1 MNNQQSFILLSSCL
15 LLSSFCL
22 AKADTIETTTT
33 QTTTTSAAAPVF
45 NLSASGNYFVV
56 DPVTGIPIGHYDPV
70 ARLVDGRTLQSG
82 LVIVDKPS
90 GNLVATVDAAG
101 NIVDVSVA
109 PATEVLVVSINSR
122 RRDLDRQIA
131 QDLIR
136 GQITAAQAAD
146 MRAQLDR
153 IAANEASFRVAGG
166 TLTYRQALVVAS
178 DLNILG
184 QRLYPTAVV
193 TPVVAPQF
201 VVQDTRLTM
210 VDNITF
216 RKLHLSQRIN
226 DEYQAGR
233 LSSDNVS
240 SLKEKMDKISSLEM
254 RSRKNG
260 ELTESKARAISAK
273 LDQLESSLNRNVAN
287 INEER
292 AEIGIRVN

>member
-1 MNNQQSFILLSSCL
+1 MSNQQSFILLSSCL
-15 LLSSFCL
+15 LLSSLCV

-33 QTTTTSAAAPVF
+33 QTTTTSAASPVF
-45 NLSASGNYFVV
+45 ALSASGNYFVV
-56 DPVTGIPIGHYDPV
+56 DPITGTPVGHYDPV

-90 GNLVATVDAAG
+90 GNLVATVDAFG

-122 RRDLDRQIA
+122 RADLDRQIA
-131 QDLIR
+131 QALAR
-136 GQITAAQAAD
+136 GQITAAKAAD
-146 MRAQLDR
+146 MRAQLER
-153 IAANEASFRVAGG
+153 ISANETAFRVNG

-210 VDNITF
+210 VDNITY
-216 RKLHLSQRIN
+216 RKLHLSRRID

-233 LSSDNVS
+233 LSSNNVS
-240 SLKEKMDKISSLEM
+240 DLKEKMATVSSLEM
-254 RSRKNG
+254 RYRKNG
-260 ELTESKARAISAK
+260 ELSESKNRAISTK
-273 LDQLESSLNRNVAN
+273 LDQLETSLNRDVSN
-287 INEER
+287 INEKR
-292 AEIGIRVN
+292 SEIGIRVN